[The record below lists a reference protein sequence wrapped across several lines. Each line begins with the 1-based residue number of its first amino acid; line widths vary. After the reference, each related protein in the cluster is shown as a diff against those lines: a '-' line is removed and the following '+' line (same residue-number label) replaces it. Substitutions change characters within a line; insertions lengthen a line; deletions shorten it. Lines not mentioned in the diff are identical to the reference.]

1 MSMKIL
7 IVDDD
12 KTTRKLLG
20 LYLKSKGFEVLQA
33 ENGLDG
39 LEKLGSENVNLIIS
53 DLNMPYMDGIEF
65 VKAVRADAQQSHLP
79 ILMIT
84 TEMDTEER
92 DRAFTAG
99 VNGYLTKPVTAE
111 VVMQNIR
118 QILKKIFAEGG
129 KAHA

>member
-1 MSMKIL
+1 MKIL

-12 KTTRKLLG
+12 RTTRKLLG
-20 LYLKSKGFEVLQA
+20 LYLRSKGFEVTTA

-39 LEKLGSENVNLIIS
+39 LEKLGRESVNLIIS

-65 VKAVRADAQQSHLP
+65 VKAVRADIALSHLP
-79 ILMIT
+79 ILMVT
-84 TEMDTEER
+84 TEGDVEER
-92 DRAFTAG
+92 ERAVAAG

-118 QILKKIFAEGG
+118 LILKQMFVKGG
-129 KAHA
+129 KTYA